1 MGRLRS
7 KQTGRDTVRISN
19 TSQNANIL
27 SHLQAGKTISPIE
40 ALIDFRCFRLA
51 ARINELRNA
60 GHNIVTH
67 KDNDYA
73 VYSLGK

>member
-1 MGRLRS
+1 M
-7 KQTGRDTVRISN
+7 RISK

-27 SHLQAGKTISPIE
+27 ARLQEGKTISPID

-51 ARINELRNA
+51 ARINDLRKS

-73 VYSLGK
+73 VYSLNE

>member
-1 MGRLRS
+1 MKLIYNRRN
-7 KQTGRDTVRISN
+7 TVRISN

-27 SHLQAGKTISPIE
+27 ARLQEGETISPIE

-51 ARINELRNA
+51 ARINDLRNA

-73 VYSLGK
+73 EYSLSK

>member
-1 MGRLRS
+1 M
-7 KQTGRDTVRISN
+7 RISN
-19 TSQNANIL
+19 TSQNANIFAR
-27 SHLQAGKTISPIE
+27 LQEGETISPIE

-51 ARINELRNA
+51 ARINDLRNA

-73 VYSLGK
+73 VYSLSK

>member
-1 MGRLRS
+1 MV
-7 KQTGRDTVRISN
+7 KVT
-19 TSQNANIL
+19 QNEKIL
-27 SHLQAGKTISPIE
+27 SYLREDKTLSPIE
-40 ALIDFRCFRLA
+40 ALVEFRCFRLA

-73 VYSLGK
+73 VYSLSE

>member
-1 MGRLRS
+1 M
-7 KQTGRDTVRISN
+7 RISN

-27 SHLQAGKTISPIE
+27 ARLQEGETISPIE

-51 ARINELRNA
+51 ARINDLRNA
-60 GHNIVTH
+60 GHNIVPH

-73 VYSLGK
+73 VYSLSK

>member
-1 MGRLRS
+1 M
-7 KQTGRDTVRISN
+7 RISN

-27 SHLQAGKTISPIE
+27 ARLQEGKTISPIE

-51 ARINELRNA
+51 ARINDLRKA

-73 VYSLGK
+73 VYSLSE

>member
-1 MGRLRS
+1 MYNRRN
-7 KQTGRDTVRISN
+7 KVRISN
-19 TSQNANIL
+19 TSQNENIL
-27 SHLQAGKTISPIE
+27 AHLQTGKTISPIE

-60 GHNIVTH
+60 GHSIVTH

-73 VYSLGK
+73 VYSLNE

>member
-1 MGRLRS
+1 MRISKTSQNENILTRL
-7 KQTGRDTVRISN
+7 QTGRT
-19 TSQNANIL
+19 L
-27 SHLQAGKTISPIE
+27 SPIE

-60 GHNIVTH
+60 GHDIVTH

-73 VYSLGK
+73 VYSLNE

>member
-1 MGRLRS
+1 M
-7 KQTGRDTVRISN
+7 RISK

-27 SHLQAGKTISPIE
+27 ARLQEGKTISPID

-51 ARINELRNA
+51 ARINDLRNA

-73 VYSLGK
+73 VYSLSK